1 MDELFKNLGLK
12 QNPFSKFSAEEEK
25 EYLDKIYECP
35 KDYLTILSDVKS
47 GSSRY
52 IMGDRGFGK
61 SALMY
66 KLTSDLEDS
75 DIFSV
80 LIDCYDEIP
89 LKDNGTDI
97 LCLLCEKVIT
107 SLGIRLLANKRKIK
121 SLNNHQR
128 DKLSFLLN
136 NFFESL
142 SPKEIEESVENITKR
157 NKHNFFR
164 KVFNYFLLK
173 PINIVISSTSD
184 FIGST
189 VSKSLGLPQSIN
201 NEIYKEFIKELE
213 IAQSSPQIDLKE
225 LSYKDLKNILKE
237 SAKII
242 DTLGYGKTI
251 IFFDKIDEY
260 RTLESSINK
269 IADFLET
276 ICTDTEIIYF
286 EIIGFEFIL
295 WNKVKAP
302 LSDRN
307 VRFDKAIPIN
317 IVWTNEQL
325 KNMVD
330 SRLGY
335 FSDKK
340 ITSLESILNKDFIEE
355 IISLASGSPRQLIQV
370 LSHIYNEQNKL
381 NSNVSKLSDE
391 AIINGEKLFCQTFEY
406 KSLFPTENIVSNIN
420 KLTKVGKIEFQ
431 ISDLTSAFKV
441 SSQTGNSWVWP
452 MQNLGLIEEIDNFGS
467 KAKKYRIIDPKIAF
481 LITNNLSYIS

>member
-1 MDELFKNLGLK
+1 MDELFKSLGLK

-80 LIDCYDEIP
+80 LIDSYDEIP
-89 LKDNGTDI
+89 LKNNGADI
-97 LCLLCEKVIT
+97 LCMLCEKVIT

-121 SLNNHQR
+121 LLTTHER
-128 DKLSFLLN
+128 DKLSFLLR

-142 SPKEIEESVENITKR
+142 SPKEIEASVENITKR
-157 NKHNFFR
+157 KKYNSFLKI
-164 KVFNYFLLK
+164 FNYFLLK
-173 PINIVISSTSD
+173 PINTVLSSTSD

-189 VSKSLGLPQSIN
+189 VSKSLGLPQAIN
-201 NEIYKEFIKELE
+201 NEVYKEFIKELE
-213 IAQSSPQIDLKE
+213 ITQSSPQIDLKK

-242 DTLGYGKTI
+242 DALGYGKTI

-269 IADFLET
+269 IADFLEM
-276 ICTDTEIIYF
+276 ICTDTDIIYF
-286 EIIGFEFIL
+286 EKIGFEFIL
-295 WNKVKAP
+295 WNKVKSP
-302 LSDRN
+302 LSDRK

-317 IVWTNEQL
+317 ITWTNEQL

-330 SRLGY
+330 SRLDF

-340 ITSLESILNKDFIEE
+340 ITSLESILNKDYIQE
-355 IISLASGSPRQLIQV
+355 IISLANGSPRQLIQV

-381 NSNVSKLSDE
+381 DSKVTKLSDE

-406 KSLFPTENIVSNIN
+406 KSLFPTENIVSNIS

-431 ISDLTSAFKV
+431 ICDLTSVFKV

>member
-1 MDELFKNLGLK
+1 MDELFNSLGLK

-66 KLTSDLEDS
+66 KLTNDLEEA

-80 LIDCYDEIP
+80 LIDSYDEIP
-89 LKDNGTDI
+89 LKNNGTDI
-97 LCLLCEKVIT
+97 LYMLCNKVIT
-107 SLGIRLLANKRKIK
+107 SLGIRLLANKSKIK
-121 SLNNHQR
+121 SLTSHER
-128 DKLSFLLN
+128 DKLSFLFL

-142 SPKEIEESVENITKR
+142 SPKEIEASVENITKQ
-157 NKHNFFR
+157 KKINFVR
-164 KVFNYFLLK
+164 KVFNYFFLK
-173 PINIVISSTSD
+173 PINTVLSSTSD

-189 VSKSLGLPQSIN
+189 VSKSLGLPQTIDSAV
-201 NEIYKEFIKELE
+201 YKEFIKELE
-213 IAQSSPQIDLKE
+213 ITQSNFQINLKK

-237 SAKII
+237 SAGII
-242 DTLGYGKTI
+242 DALGYGRTI

-260 RTLESSINK
+260 RTLESRIDK
-269 IADFLET
+269 IADFLEE

-286 EIIGFEFIL
+286 EKIGFEFII
-295 WNKVKAP
+295 WKKVKLP
-302 LSDRN
+302 LADRN

-317 IVWTNEQL
+317 ITWTNEQL
-325 KNMVD
+325 RNMVD

-340 ITSLESILNKDFIEE
+340 ITSLDSILNNDYIHE
-355 IISLASGSPRQLIQV
+355 IVSLANGSPRQLLQL
-370 LSHIYNEQNKL
+370 LSHIYNEQNKI
-381 NSNVSKLSDE
+381 NSKVKKISDE
-391 AIINGEKLFCQTFEY
+391 AIMNGEKLFCQTFEY
-406 KSLFPTENIVSNIN
+406 KSLFPTENIISNIN
-420 KLTKVGKIEFQ
+420 KLTKVGKIEFL
-431 ISDLTSAFKV
+431 ISDLISTFKISA
-441 SSQTGNSWVWP
+441 QTGNSWVGP

-467 KAKKYRIIDPKIAF
+467 KAKKYRIIDPKIVF
-481 LITNNLSYIS
+481 LIKNNLFYTS